1 MVEILDKV
9 DIGSY
14 LLSLGPRI
22 NNEKK
27 AKYKARQN
35 EVNIGKAIEEKRK
48 KLSTPKSILNRH
60 YMCLYGCIL
69 VSLINNC
76 PITLHISVVYVFP
89 F

>member
-27 AKYKARQN
+27 AEYKARQN

-48 KLSTPKSILNRH
+48 KFSTPKSILNRH
-60 YMCLYGCIL
+60 YMCLYECIL
-69 VSLINNC
+69 VSLINIC
-76 PITLHISVVYVFP
+76 VL
-89 F
+89 